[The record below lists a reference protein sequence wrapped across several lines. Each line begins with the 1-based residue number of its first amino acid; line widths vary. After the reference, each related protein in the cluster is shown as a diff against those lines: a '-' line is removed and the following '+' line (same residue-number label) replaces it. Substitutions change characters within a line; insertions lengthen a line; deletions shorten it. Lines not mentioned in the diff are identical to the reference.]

1 MGRTDI
7 MGEELNENLREDG
20 LKTDK
25 RTLLV
30 RIFFLPA
37 FAGLLCLFL
46 LNFLV
51 IISALM
57 SVSVGILCAPIGAL
71 YLLGAIRVVSDL
83 SPSALTAAGLFC
95 LCFGCFLC
103 FFTARFSPFCLR
115 LAQRYFTALK
125 GEKWRR
131 IYGRGKK
138 NGFLLLFFLLS
149 LFSLAAAAET
159 QYLSR
164 ETGFEGTVV
173 GERLVFENAKYI
185 NISTSGLDYELRFH
199 KGDGILVEYVNDT
212 PMIVE
217 QSDVNYLKLVQDDSF
232 TISLFARDQFG
243 YKMTVWLPEND
254 YREFYL
260 DSGSGDIYL
269 SETLSDYTEI
279 RTRSG
284 NITVNGAVGKLSAYA
299 AEGNISCTYNAF
311 VNAGSFETKSGDID
325 IRLPDFSGIILEF
338 RTEDGYLDSK
348 LLGLKER
355 FYSSLDAEKPAPL
368 SKHLYITTESGGV
381 SVEAVKSVGEG

>member
-1 MGRTDI
+1 MGDK
-7 MGEELNENLREDG
+7 LNKNLREAG
-20 LKTDK
+20 LKTGK
-25 RTLLV
+25 AAFFAG
-30 RIFFLPA
+30 IFFLPA
-37 FAGLLCLFL
+37 VVGLICLFL
-46 LNFLV
+46 VNFLV
-51 IISALM
+51 ITSALL

-71 YLLGAIRVVSDL
+71 YLLGAIGVVSDL

-95 LCFGCFLC
+95 LFFGCFLC

-115 LAQRYFTALK
+115 LSQRYFTALK

-131 IYGRGKK
+131 IYSGRKK
-138 NGFLLLFFLLS
+138 NKFLLLFFLLS
-149 LFSLAAAAET
+149 LFTLAAAAET
-159 QYLSR
+159 QYLSKK
-164 ETGFEGTVV
+164 TGFESTVV
-173 GERLVFENAKYI
+173 RDRLVFENAKYL

-199 KGDGILVEYVNDT
+199 RGDGILVEYVNDT

-232 TISLFARDQFG
+232 TLSLFARDQFG

-260 DSGSGDIYL
+260 DSGSGDIYI

-299 AEGNISCTYNAF
+299 KDGNISCTYNAF
-311 VNAGSFETKSGDID
+311 VNAGSFETKSGNID
-325 IRLPDFSGIILEF
+325 IRLPDFSGIILRF
-338 RTEDGYLDSK
+338 RTESGYLDSG

-355 FYSSLDAEKPAPL
+355 FYASLDAEKPAPL
-368 SKHLYITTESGGV
+368 SRHLYITTESGGV
-381 SVEAVKSVGEG
+381 SVEAVNTIIQ

>member
-1 MGRTDI
+1 MRRTDK
-7 MGEELNENLREDG
+7 MGDELNENLREDG
-20 LKTDK
+20 LKLGK
-25 RTLLV
+25 AALLA

-37 FAGLLCLFL
+37 AAGLLCLFL

-51 IISALM
+51 ITSALV

-71 YLLGAIRVVSDL
+71 YLLGAIGVVSDL
-83 SPSALTAAGLFC
+83 SPAALTAAGLFC

-115 LAQRYFTALK
+115 LSQRYFTVLK
-125 GEKWRR
+125 DEKWRR
-131 IYGRGKK
+131 IYTGRKR
-138 NGFLLLFFLLS
+138 NRFMLLFFLLS
-149 LFSLAAAAET
+149 LFALAAAAEA
-159 QYLSR
+159 QYLSKKA
-164 ETGFEGTVV
+164 GFESTVV
-173 GERLVFENAKYI
+173 RDRLVFETAKYL

-199 KGDGILVEYVNDT
+199 RGDGILVEYVNDT

-232 TISLFARDQFG
+232 TLSLFAREQFG

-254 YREFYL
+254 YREFHL
-260 DSGSGDIYL
+260 DSGSGDIYI

-299 AEGNISCTYNAF
+299 AGGSISCTYAAF
-311 VNAGSFETKSGDID
+311 VNAGSFETKSGNID
-325 IRLPDFSGIILEF
+325 IRIPDFSGIKLEF
-338 RTEDGYLDSK
+338 RTENGYLDSK

-355 FYSSLDAEKPAPL
+355 FYTSLDIEKSAPL
-368 SKHLYITTESGGV
+368 SRHLYITTESGGV
-381 SVEAVKSVGEG
+381 SVEAVNFQNR